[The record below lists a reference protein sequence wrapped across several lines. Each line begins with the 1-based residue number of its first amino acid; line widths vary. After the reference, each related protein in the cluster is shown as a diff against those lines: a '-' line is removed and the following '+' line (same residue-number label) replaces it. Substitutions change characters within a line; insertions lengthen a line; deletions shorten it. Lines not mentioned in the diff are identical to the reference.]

1 MGTVQR
7 KSEQLR
13 QAVRWVA
20 EQRQQR
26 PEVPLGRWL
35 SEAGPRF
42 NLSPAEQDGLLRLLR
57 EQDGQDDRER

>member
-20 EQRQQR
+20 EQRQQH
-26 PEVPLGRWL
+26 PQVPLGRWL

-42 NLSPAEQDGLLRLLR
+42 NLSPAEQDGLLQLLR
-57 EQDGQDDRER
+57 EQDGPGKTER